1 MSPKKVATITM
12 SSLAVIIVLMFIPTN
27 DFFGINPHNSESP
40 APMMVLESDEDIMMG
55 FKITPRSCNE
65 TSSGLTESQFQIT
78 NTHESDFEVT
88 IGVSFTDNDGILFEK
103 KVKEEILS
111 GQTINQSH
119 FSDKAYDNPI
129 CVVKILEWSEI

>member
-1 MSPKKVATITM
+1 MSPKKATIIIIP
-12 SSLAVIIVLMFIPTN
+12 SLAVIITLMFIPTN
-27 DFFGINPHNSESP
+27 FFGINPHDSKSP
-40 APMMVLESDEDIMMG
+40 SPLMILENNEDVIMG
-55 FKITPRSCNE
+55 FKIIPRSCNE
-65 TSSGLTESQFQIT
+65 TSSGLTESQFQII
-78 NTHESDFEVT
+78 NTHENDFEVT

-103 KVKEEILS
+103 RVKEEILS